1 MSAALHPENPE
12 AVADAVRDAAARA
25 EPLEVRGFGS
35 KRALG
40 RGVQNGTPLCL
51 DRLDALHLY
60 EPDEMVLSVGAGTPL
75 SRIEALLAGQRQRLA
90 FAPPDWRPLL
100 GSDAVEQ
107 SIGGIVAANLSGSR
121 RLTAGA
127 ARDHLIGFCAVNGRG
142 ELFKSGGRVVKN
154 VTGYDLSK
162 LMAGSFGT
170 LAVLTTVTLRV
181 VPLPEYTATLALPGV
196 DAEAAVRLFA
206 LAMAGSYEVTAAAWL
221 PADLAPA
228 VGLQGPVALMSLE
241 GLEVSVQ
248 DRAARLRKVLGMVGE
263 WHAGAASAAL
273 WRALGDGAPLRTRP
287 DLALWRVSV
296 PPSAGTRLLAAVPG
310 ARGWLDWAGG
320 LVWLEVADVGD
331 ASASLIRTCV
341 AHSGGHATLIRASI
355 TTRERIPVF
364 EPLSPA
370 LAALAGRLRASFD
383 PAGILNPGRMT

>member
-12 AVADAVRDAAARA
+12 AVAAAVRDAAAHS

-35 KRALG
+35 KRTLG
-40 RGVQNGTPLCL
+40 RSVQTGAPLCL

-75 SRIEALLAGQRQRLA
+75 SRIEALLAGQQQRLA

-142 ELFKSGGRVVKN
+142 ECFKSGGRVVKN

-170 LAVLTTVTLRV
+170 LAVLTSVTLRV
-181 VPLPEYTATLALPGV
+181 VPLPEYTSTLALQGV

-206 LAMAGSYEVTAAAWL
+206 VALAGPCEVTAAAWL

-228 VGLQGPVALMSLE
+228 IGLLGPVALMCFE
-241 GLEVSVQ
+241 GLEVSV
-248 DRAARLRKVLGMVGE
+248 RERTTRLRKTLGVIGE
-263 WHAGAASAAL
+263 THAGEASSVL
-273 WRALGDGAPLRTRP
+273 WRALGDGAPLRTRAEA
-287 DLALWRVSV
+287 ALWRVSV
-296 PPSAGTRLLAAVPG
+296 PPTAGARLLAAVPG

-331 ASASLIRTCV
+331 ASASLIRTHL
-341 AHSGGHATLIRASI
+341 AQSGGHATLIRASI
-355 TTRERIPVF
+355 ATRERIPVF